1 MRLTYLVGRVDRV
14 MTSLLED
21 AIVPLGVTLTELTA
35 LSVLA
40 VRPGLSNARLA
51 RRSLVSPQAM
61 HKVMRSLEEAG
72 LITRAVSEQGGRSLH
87 AQITDRGLDV
97 LEQADELLDEVE
109 RRFTESL
116 DQADR
121 EALEALLRR
130 VAAVDPTEPDGRN
143 GNRPGPA
150 TSRSAEARPSG
161 SGSA

>member
-72 LITRAVSEQGGRSLH
+72 LVIRAVSEQGGRSLH

-97 LEQADELLDEVE
+97 LERADELLDEVE

-116 DQADR
+116 DPADR

-130 VAAVDPTEPDGRN
+130 VAAVDPAESDGRN

-150 TSRSAEARPSG
+150 TSRSAEARSSG
-161 SGSA
+161 SGPA